1 VNRSLR
7 TGAPRVI
14 RRAQLIAVAA
24 AAVAA
29 VAVTGCDAAQARAGA
44 AVIVDDQRT
53 TVDTLQAKVD
63 AITSERA
70 RTGQQAVP
78 AAEQNRTQIQR
89 IIVHRI
95 LERAAAPHG
104 VTVTPSEIDARIA
117 DLERQFG
124 GKEGFA
130 VQVAAANIAPSDL
143 RTFINDELLGQK
155 LGEALVPGA
164 QTNDEL
170 QQRQKALND
179 LLIKTAKE
187 TDVVV
192 NPRYGIFDPST
203 GQVKEPTNPLV
214 QRETPAPGQL
224 SPGTG
229 APTQPSQ

>member
-1 VNRSLR
+1 
-7 TGAPRVI
+7 
-14 RRAQLIAVAA
+14 
-24 AAVAA
+24 
-29 VAVTGCDAAQARAGA
+29 
-44 AVIVDDQRT
+44 VIVDDQRT
-53 TVDTLQAKVD
+53 TIDTLQAKVE
-63 AITSERA
+63 AITAERA
-70 RTGQQAVP
+70 RTDQQAVP

-95 LERAAAPHG
+95 LERAAAAHG
-104 VTVTPSEIDARIA
+104 VTVTPSEIDARLA

-130 VQVAAANIAPSDL
+130 VQVAAANIAASDL
-143 RTFINDELLGQK
+143 RTFINDELLGRK

-170 QQRQKALND
+170 QQRQNELND

-192 NPRYGIFDPST
+192 NPRYGTFDPST
-203 GQVKEPTNPLV
+203 GQLKEPTNPLV
-214 QRETPAPGQL
+214 QRETPAPAQQ